1 MASPAVIITEP
12 DEILQQEIENAQQ
25 AFQPTSR
32 RALALKLVQRTGVTF
47 KDALDLVD
55 EYCDDK
61 APAVPAYLAS
71 EFVIYWLKA
80 VAVLNVAIGI
90 FLAWTGVR
98 WFQAHAI
105 SWPWFCAATIF
116 CGLAALSWVKSIERG
131 G

>member
-1 MASPAVIITEP
+1 MSSPTVIVTEP
-12 DEILQQEIENAQQ
+12 DQILQQEIDLAQQ
-25 AFQPTSR
+25 SFQPTSR
-32 RALALKLVQRTGVTF
+32 RSLALKLVARTGVTF

-55 EYCDDK
+55 EYCDEK

-71 EFVIYWLKA
+71 EFGVYWLKA
-80 VAVLNVAIGI
+80 VAVANVAIGI
-90 FLAWTGVR
+90 FLAWTGVK

-105 SWPWFCAATIF
+105 AWPWFCGATVF